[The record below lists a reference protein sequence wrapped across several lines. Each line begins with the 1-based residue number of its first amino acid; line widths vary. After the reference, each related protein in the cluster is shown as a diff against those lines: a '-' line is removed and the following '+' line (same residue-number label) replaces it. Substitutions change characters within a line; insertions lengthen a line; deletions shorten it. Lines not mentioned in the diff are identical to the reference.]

1 MAKKTTRKQTD
12 MDNIQIFVD
21 TNMDITPEYAEAN
34 NLKLLKLAVLK
45 NYDLLTTYTDTPINL
60 NEYYNDMRDPKNHY
74 NTAAIP
80 PAGYEEAFVE
90 SLEEGKD
97 ILYLHFSGVCSTASI
112 NNVNLAI
119 RELKKRF
126 PKRKIYLVD
135 TKQVCAGGML
145 IVQEVLKLVNNDSS
159 LEEILD
165 WCETEINKFA
175 LYFVVDDIKYMQR
188 SGRVSKTSAVF
199 GTILNI
205 KPISRVKDDG
215 IIEVYQKVRG
225 EKAAAKQMLR
235 YSIETADRQELIERG
250 IVICDSGN
258 EIMADYLEGLF
269 KEEYGQDLMVTR
281 TKINPV
287 IGVHS
292 GPGVFGVAFYA
303 NHR

>member
-1 MAKKTTRKQTD
+1 MIKKGRQINMSD
-12 MDNIQIFVD
+12 IQIFVD
-21 TNMDITPEYAEAN
+21 TNMDITPEYAKEN
-34 NLKLLKLAVLK
+34 NLKLLRTTTFK
-45 NYDLLTTYTDTPINL
+45 NYDLLTAYINTPNNL
-60 NEYYNDMRDPKNHY
+60 NNYYEEMRNPENTYH
-74 NTAAIP
+74 TAAIP
-80 PAGYEEAFVE
+80 PMGYEEAFAE
-90 SLEEGKD
+90 AFEEGKD
-97 ILYLHFSGVCSTASI
+97 ILYLHFSGSCSTAAM

-135 TKQVCAGGML
+135 TKQVCAGGRL
-145 IVQEVLKLVNNDSS
+145 IVQEVIKLVNNGNS
-159 LEEILD
+159 LEEILN
-165 WCETEINKFA
+165 WCNTEISKFA
-175 LYFVVDDIKYMQR
+175 LYFAVDDIKYMQR

-215 IIEVYQKVRG
+215 VIEVYSKVRG
-225 EKAAAKQMLR
+225 ERVAAKQMLR
-235 YSIETADRQELIERG
+235 YSIDTADRQELIERG

-258 EIMADYLEGLF
+258 EVMADYLEDLF
-269 KEEYGQDLMVTR
+269 EEEYGQDLVVIR

-292 GPGVFGVAFYA
+292 GPGAFGVAFYA

>member
-1 MAKKTTRKQTD
+1 MAKRVKQKQTN

-21 TNMDITPEYAEAN
+21 TNMDITPEYAEEN
-34 NLKLLKLAVLK
+34 NLRLLRTTTFK
-45 NYDLLTTYTDTPINL
+45 NYDLLTAYTNTPINL

-80 PAGYEEAFVE
+80 PAGYEEAFAE
-90 SLEEGKD
+90 SFEEGKD
-97 ILYLHFSGVCSTASI
+97 ILYLHFSGPCSSAAT
-112 NNVNLAI
+112 NNIRLAKI
-119 RELKKRF
+119 ELEKRF
-126 PKRKIYLVD
+126 PKRKLYLVD
-135 TKQVCAGGML
+135 TKQVCAGGRL
-145 IVQEVLKLVNNDSS
+145 IVQEVIKLVNDGNS
-159 LEEILD
+159 LEEILN
-165 WCETEINKFA
+165 WCKIEINKFA
-175 LYFVVDDIKYMQR
+175 LYFVVDDIKYMHR

-215 IIEVYQKVRG
+215 IIEVYHKVRG
-225 EKAAAKQMLR
+225 EKVAAKQMLR
-235 YSIETADRQELIERG
+235 YSIETADRQELIKRG

-258 EIMADYLEGLF
+258 EVMADYLEELF
-269 KEEYGQDLMVTR
+269 KEEYGQELVVIR

>member
-1 MAKKTTRKQTD
+1 MAKRAKRKQTD
-12 MDNIQIFVD
+12 MSNIQIFVD
-21 TNMDITPEYAEAN
+21 TNMDITPEYAKEN
-34 NLKLLKLAVLK
+34 NLKLLRTTTFK
-45 NYDLLTTYTDTPINL
+45 NHNLLTAYTNTPVNL
-60 NEYYNDMRDPKNHY
+60 NEYYNDMRDPKNRY

-80 PAGYEEAFVE
+80 PAGYEEAFE
-90 SLEEGKD
+90 ETLKEGKD
-97 ILYLHFSGVCSTASI
+97 ILYLHFSGPCSSAAM

-119 RELKKRF
+119 RELKKKF

-135 TKQVCAGGML
+135 TKQVCAGGRL
-145 IVQEVLKLVNNDSS
+145 IVQEVIKLVNNDSS
-159 LEEILD
+159 LKEILN
-165 WCETEINKFA
+165 WCDTEINKFA

-188 SGRVSKTSAVF
+188 SGRISKASAVF

-215 IIEVYQKVRG
+215 VIEVYQKVRG
-225 EKAAAKQMLR
+225 EKAAAKQILR
-235 YSIETADRQELIERG
+235 YSIETADRQELIKRG

-258 EIMADYLEGLF
+258 ETMADYLEELF
-269 KEEYGQDLMVTR
+269 KEEYGQELVVVR

>member
-1 MAKKTTRKQTD
+1 MEKRAKQTD
-12 MDNIQIFVD
+12 MSNVQIFVD
-21 TNMDITPEYAEAN
+21 TNMDITPAYAEEY
-34 NLKLLKLAVLK
+34 NLRLLRTTTFK
-45 NYDLLTTYTDTPINL
+45 NYDLLTAYTNTPIDL
-60 NEYYNDMRDPKNHY
+60 DEYYNDMRDPKNHY

-80 PAGYEEAFVE
+80 PLGYEEAFAE
-90 SLEEGKD
+90 SFKEGKD
-97 ILYLHFSGVCSTASI
+97 ILYLHFSGPCSAAAM
-112 NNVNLAI
+112 NNIDLAI
-119 RELKKRF
+119 RELKRRF

-135 TKQVCAGGML
+135 TKQVCAGGRL
-145 IVQEVLKLVNNDSS
+145 IVQEVIKLVNNGSS

-165 WCETEINKFA
+165 WCNTEIDKFA

-215 IIEVYQKVRG
+215 VIEVYQKVRG

-235 YSIETADRQELIERG
+235 YSIETSDRQELIERG

-258 EIMADYLEGLF
+258 EVMADYLEELF
-269 KEEYGQDLMVTR
+269 KEEYGQELIVIR

>member
-1 MAKKTTRKQTD
+1 MAKRAKQKQTD
-12 MDNIQIFVD
+12 MSNIQIFVD
-21 TNMDITPEYAEAN
+21 TNMDITPEYAKEN
-34 NLKLLKLAVLK
+34 NLKLLKTTTFK
-45 NYDLLTTYTDTPINL
+45 NYDLLTAYTNTPINL

-74 NTAAIP
+74 TTAAIP
-80 PAGYEEAFVE
+80 PAGYEEAFAK
-90 SLEEGKD
+90 SFEEGKD
-97 ILYLHFSGVCSTASI
+97 ILYLHFSGSCSTAAM
-112 NNVNLAI
+112 NNINLAI
-119 RELKKRF
+119 RELKRKF

-135 TKQVCAGGML
+135 TKQVCAGGRL
-145 IVQEVLKLVNNDSS
+145 IVQEVLKLVNNGNS
-159 LEEILD
+159 LEEILN
-165 WCETEINKFA
+165 WCNTEIDKFA

-215 IIEVYQKVRG
+215 VIEVYQKVRG
-225 EKAAAKQMLR
+225 ERVSAKQMLR

-258 EIMADYLEGLF
+258 EVMADYLEGLF
-269 KEEYGQDLMVTR
+269 KEEYGQELVVIR

>member
-1 MAKKTTRKQTD
+1 MTKRVKQKQTD

-21 TNMDITPEYAEAN
+21 TNMDITPEYAEEN
-34 NLKLLKLAVLK
+34 NLRLLRTTTFK
-45 NYDLLTTYTDTPINL
+45 NYDLLTAYTNTPINL

-80 PAGYEEAFVE
+80 PLGYEEAFTEVF
-90 SLEEGKD
+90 EEDKD
-97 ILYLHFSGVCSTASI
+97 ILYLHFSGSCSSAAM
-112 NNVNLAI
+112 NNI
-119 RELKKRF
+119 RLVKSELEKRF
-126 PKRKIYLVD
+126 PKRKLYLVD
-135 TKQVCAGGML
+135 TKQVCAGGRL
-145 IVQEVLKLVNNDSS
+145 IVQEVIKLVNNGSS

-165 WCETEINKFA
+165 WCNTEIDKFA

-215 IIEVYQKVRG
+215 VIEVYYKVRG
-225 EKAAAKQMLR
+225 EKVAAKQMLK
-235 YSIETADRQELIERG
+235 YSIEIANRQELIKRG

-258 EIMADYLEGLF
+258 EVMADYLEDLF
-269 KEEYGQDLMVTR
+269 KEEYGQDLVVIR

>member
-1 MAKKTTRKQTD
+1 MAKRVKQKRTN

-21 TNMDITPEYAEAN
+21 TNMDITPEYAEEN
-34 NLKLLKLAVLK
+34 NLKLLRTTTFK
-45 NYDLLTTYTDTPINL
+45 NYNLLTAYTNTPINL

-80 PAGYEEAFVE
+80 PAGYEEAFAK
-90 SLEEGKD
+90 SFEEEKD
-97 ILYLHFSGVCSTASI
+97 ILYLHFSGLCSSAAM
-112 NNVNLAI
+112 NNIRLAKI
-119 RELKKRF
+119 ELEKKF
-126 PKRKIYLVD
+126 PKRKLYLVD
-135 TKQVCAGGML
+135 TKQVCAGGRL
-145 IVQEVLKLVNNDSS
+145 IVQEVIKLVNNGSS
-159 LEEILD
+159 LEEILN
-165 WCETEINKFA
+165 WCNTEIDKFA

-205 KPISRVKDDG
+205 KPISRIKDYG
-215 IIEVYQKVRG
+215 VIEVYQKLRG
-225 EKAAAKQMLR
+225 EKVAAKQLLR

-258 EIMADYLEGLF
+258 EVMADYLEELF
-269 KEEYGQDLMVTR
+269 KEEYGQELIVIR

-292 GPGVFGVAFYA
+292 GPGAFGVAFYA